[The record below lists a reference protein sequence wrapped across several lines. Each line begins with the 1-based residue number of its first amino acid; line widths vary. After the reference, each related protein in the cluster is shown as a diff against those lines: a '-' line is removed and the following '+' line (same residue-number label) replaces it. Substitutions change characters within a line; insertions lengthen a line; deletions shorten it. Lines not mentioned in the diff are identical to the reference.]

1 MNKSPSQEKI
11 NEVLLGQIDFV
22 SEQMDHVFNIL
33 LDKINSMQNKI
44 DLLEGQILLG
54 QNTPLSFDQKIDEQV
69 KKDRQLK
76 TARITAALSK
86 IGNDN

>member
-76 TARITAALSK
+76 TTRITAALLK